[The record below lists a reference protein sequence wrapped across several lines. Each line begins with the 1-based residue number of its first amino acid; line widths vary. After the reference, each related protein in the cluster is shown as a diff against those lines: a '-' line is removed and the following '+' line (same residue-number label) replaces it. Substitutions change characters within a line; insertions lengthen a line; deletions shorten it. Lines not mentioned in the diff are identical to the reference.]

1 MNLLGILGLIQLGAS
16 LIGGF
21 RSQQEAE
28 RRQAMMDAALA
39 RQTEAALAAINTA
52 AQLANRDFTGRLSPY
67 ASLVEGR
74 SLQAARA
81 AAGQAGLA
89 NSGLSVAAASDIS
102 SQVQADL
109 LRNLAQMDMQKIQP
123 LLAAQTNLAQ
133 VLGNQAQ
140 IQGQLMDYYGKMGP
154 DLSWLPTL
162 LTARPDLFS
171 FNLNLGGLSRS
182 PRPVRTP
189 GTLFDIPGIPLDI
202 MPGAPKR
209 MLT

>member
-1 MNLLGILGLIQLGAS
+1 MDLLGILGLIQLGAS

-21 RSQQEAE
+21 RAQQEAE
-28 RRQAMMDAALA
+28 RRQALMDAALA
-39 RQTEAALAAINTA
+39 RQVEAALSAINTA
-52 AQLANRDFTGRLSPY
+52 TQLANRDFAGRLSPY

-74 SLQAARA
+74 ALQAARA

-89 NSGLSVAAASDIS
+89 NSGLALAAAADIS

-109 LRNLAQMDMQKIQP
+109 LRNLAQLDFQKMQP

-133 VLGNQAQ
+133 ILGGQAQ
-140 IQGQLMDYYGKMGP
+140 LQGQLMQTYGQMGP

-162 LTARPDLFS
+162 LAARPDLFN
-171 FNLNLGGLSRS
+171 FNLDLGNLFGTR
-182 PRPVRTP
+182 RPTR
-189 GTLFDIPGIPLDI
+189 G
-202 MPGAPKR
+202 PGAPYDLMPGTPNR

>member
-1 MNLLGILGLIQLGAS
+1 MDLLGILGLIQLGAS

-21 RSQQEAE
+21 RAQQEAE
-28 RRQAMMDAALA
+28 RRQALMDAALA
-39 RQTEAALAAINTA
+39 RQIEAAISAINA
-52 AQLANRDFTGRLSPY
+52 ATQLANKDFAGRLSPY

-89 NSGLSVAAASDIS
+89 NSGLATAAAADIS

-109 LRNLAQMDMQKIQP
+109 LRSLAQLDLQKIQP

-133 VLGNQAQ
+133 IFGNQAQ
-140 IQGQLMDYYGKMGP
+140 LQGQLMDYYGKMGP

-162 LTARPDLFS
+162 ISARPDLFN
-171 FNLNLGGLSRS
+171 FNLDLIGIWGA
-182 PRPVRTP
+182 PRKP
-189 GTLFDIPGIPLDI
+189 GAPYDL
-202 MPGAPKR
+202 MPGASNR

>member
-1 MNLLGILGLIQLGAS
+1 MDLFGILGLIQLGAS

-21 RSQQEAE
+21 RAQQEAE
-28 RRQAMMDAALA
+28 RRQALIDAALA
-39 RQTEAALAAINTA
+39 RQLEAALSAINTA
-52 AQLANRDFTGRLSPY
+52 TQLANRDFAGRLSPY

-89 NSGLSVAAASDIS
+89 NSGLALAAAADIS

-109 LRNLAQMDMQKIQP
+109 MRNLAQLDFQKMQP

-133 VLGNQAQ
+133 ILGGQAQ
-140 IQGQLMDYYGKMGP
+140 LQGQLMQTYGQMGP

-162 LTARPDLFS
+162 LAARPDLFN
-171 FNLNLGGLSRS
+171 FNLSGLFRS
-182 PRPVRTP
+182 PRPS
-189 GTLFDIPGIPLDI
+189 GT
-202 MPGAPKR
+202 PGAPYDLMPGMPNR
-209 MLT
+209 MFT

>member
-1 MNLLGILGLIQLGAS
+1 MDLLGILGLIQLGAS

-21 RSQQEAE
+21 RAQQEAE
-28 RRQAMMDAALA
+28 RRQALLDAALA

-52 AQLANRDFTGRLSPY
+52 TQLANRDFTGRLSPY

-81 AAGQAGLA
+81 MAGQAGLA
-89 NSGLSVAAASDIS
+89 NSGLAMAAAADIS

-109 LRNLAQMDMQKIQP
+109 MRNLAQLDFQKIQP

-133 VLGNQAQ
+133 ILGGQAQ
-140 IQGQLMDYYGKMGP
+140 LQGQLMDYYGKMGP

-162 LTARPDLFS
+162 ISARPDLFNI
-171 FNLNLGGLSRS
+171 NLNLGNLFGS
-182 PRPVRTP
+182 PRPKGFP
-189 GTLFDIPGIPLDI
+189 DNMYNPIPGKS
-202 MPGAPKR
+202 MPI
-209 MLT
+209 

>member
-1 MNLLGILGLIQLGAS
+1 MDLLGILGLIQLGAS

-21 RSQQEAE
+21 RAQQEAE
-28 RRQAMMDAALA
+28 RRQALLDAALA
-39 RQTEAALAAINTA
+39 RQTEAALSAINTA
-52 AQLANRDFTGRLSPY
+52 AQLANRDFAGRLSPY

-89 NSGLSVAAASDIS
+89 NSGLALAAAADIS

-109 LRNLAQMDMQKIQP
+109 LRNLAQLDFQKIQP

-133 VLGNQAQ
+133 IFGSQAQ
-140 IQGQLMDYYGKMGP
+140 LQGQLMDYYGKMGP

-162 LTARPDLFS
+162 LAVRPDLFN
-171 FNLNLGGLSRS
+171 FNLDLGSLFGR
-182 PRPVRTP
+182 RPA
-189 GTLFDIPGIPLDI
+189 GT
-202 MPGAPKR
+202 PGAPYDLMPGTPNR
-209 MLT
+209 MFT

>member
-21 RSQQEAE
+21 RSQQEAAQ
-28 RRQAMMDAALA
+28 RQALMDAALA

-74 SLQAARA
+74 ALQAARA

-89 NSGLSVAAASDIS
+89 NSGLSVAAVSDIS

-140 IQGQLMDYYGKMGP
+140 LQGQLMDYYGKMGP

-162 LTARPDLFS
+162 LAAKPDLF
-171 FNLNLGGLSRS
+171 NVNLGNMFGT
-182 PRPVRTP
+182 PRPAGTP
-189 GTLFDIPGIPLDI
+189 GVPLN
-202 MPGAPKR
+202 MLPNTPNR
-209 MLT
+209 MFS